1 MTNPSS
7 RCGNYLTIFFREW
20 QERMFDLE
28 ENYMDEKKLE
38 GVQNW
43 NDAERMIAQRLVES
57 NDSLARSVV
66 EQSKAATKKWF
77 IAFLVTLAALVA
89 TNAAWLYVWQSY
101 EYVSQDGTGLNA
113 INTGTQENIDYG
125 SKNEN

>member
-1 MTNPSS
+1 
-7 RCGNYLTIFFREW
+7 
-20 QERMFDLE
+20 
-28 ENYMDEKKLE
+28 MDEKKLE

-89 TNAAWLYVWQSY
+89 TNAAWLYVFNSY
-101 EYVSQDGTGLNA
+101 EYVYQDGEGQN
-113 INTGTQENIDYG
+113 NYNSNVDGDVENVTTD
-125 SKNEN
+125 

>member
-1 MTNPSS
+1 
-7 RCGNYLTIFFREW
+7 
-20 QERMFDLE
+20 
-28 ENYMDEKKLE
+28 MDEKKLE
-38 GVQNW
+38 DIQNW
-43 NDAERMIAQRLVES
+43 NDAERMIAQRLVQKLVES

-101 EYVSQDGTGLNA
+101 EYVSQDGTGLNT

-125 SKNEN
+125 SENEN

>member
-1 MTNPSS
+1 
-7 RCGNYLTIFFREW
+7 
-20 QERMFDLE
+20 
-28 ENYMDEKKLE
+28 MDEKKLE

-43 NDAERMIAQRLVES
+43 NDAEKMIAQGLVEI

-89 TNAAWLYVWQSY
+89 TNAAWLYVFNSY
-101 EYVSQDGTGLNA
+101 EYVYQDGEGQN
-113 INTGTQENIDYG
+113 NYNSNVDGDV
-125 SKNEN
+125 KNVTAN

>member
-1 MTNPSS
+1 
-7 RCGNYLTIFFREW
+7 
-20 QERMFDLE
+20 
-28 ENYMDEKKLE
+28 MDEKKLE
-38 GVQNW
+38 DVQNW

-89 TNAAWLYVWQSY
+89 TNAAWLYVFNSY
-101 EYVSQDGTGLNA
+101 EYVYQDGEGQN
-113 INTGTQENIDYG
+113 NYNSNVDGDV
-125 SKNEN
+125 KNVTAN

>member
-1 MTNPSS
+1 
-7 RCGNYLTIFFREW
+7 
-20 QERMFDLE
+20 MFDLE

-38 GVQNW
+38 DVQNW
-43 NDAERMIAQRLVES
+43 NDAERMIAQKLVES

-66 EQSKAATKKWF
+66 EQSKAATRKWF

-101 EYVSQDGTGLNA
+101 EYVSQDGTGLKT
-113 INTGTQENIDYG
+113 INTGNQENIDYG